1 MAAHIKLKIIN
12 VYYLQESFDTR
23 NLTAGVLFIAT
34 MILLIG
40 EVSEIIPEISWRS
53 EKCPTAKIRSMAF
66 EELKQDLIEAEAD
79 MRSYMENSEE
89 YLRLKIFKVLMRY
102 VTSTV
107 QFLLIG
113 AGVIFSL
120 LFFSLG
126 ASLALSEALDSFYS
140 GFINGNHHLSRVDK

>member
-1 MAAHIKLKIIN
+1 
-12 VYYLQESFDTR
+12 
-23 NLTAGVLFIAT
+23 
-34 MILLIG
+34 
-40 EVSEIIPEISWRS
+40 
-53 EKCPTAKIRSMAF
+53 MAF

-140 GFINGNHHLSRVDK
+140 GFIIVGGFYTVLGMLFYVFRERLNTPILKKLSKYYFE